1 MDNSFPLEIWSQ
13 LLWPLLRILFFVALG
28 LMVASLIESLKWTNH
43 LAVIARPLIRLG
55 RLSAISGASFTMA
68 FVSGV
73 SANTILAEALD
84 QGRLQK
90 KEMILANLFNSL
102 PRYFL
107 HLPTVFF
114 LTVPLIKGAA
124 FIYVGITFLAA
135 LLQTMAVV
143 VVSRLMLHRNVAA
156 DMPRTEETARPTLRQ
171 ALDKALQR
179 LKKRMKKITLFLV
192 PVYILFFVLG
202 RFAFFD
208 RLEEIFASAW
218 FLSWLNPQSLGIVI
232 LHVTAEFSAGL
243 AAASVLLAN
252 NSLGVREVVL
262 ALLAGNILAAPI
274 RAVRHQLPYY
284 MGIFPPRLAFELIAL
299 SQIVRAVCVILIG
312 LCYYFFTLDLQG

>member
-1 MDNSFPLEIWSQ
+1 MEYPLLAEIWSQ
-13 LLWPLLRILFFVALG
+13 LLWPLTRILFFVALG
-28 LMVASLIESLKWTNH
+28 LVVANLIESLKWTNH
-43 LAVIARPLIRLG
+43 LAALARPLIRLG
-55 RLSAISGASFTMA
+55 NLSAVTGASFSMA

-73 SANTILAEALD
+73 SANTTLAEALD
-84 QGRLQK
+84 QGKLEK

-124 FIYVGITFLAA
+124 VIYVGITFLAS
-135 LLQTMAVV
+135 LLQTLAVV
-143 VVSRLMLHRNVAA
+143 GVSRMVLKK
-156 DMPRTEETARPTLRQ
+156 PETPVSLSQEKDKKTSLRG
-171 ALDKALQR
+171 ALETSLKR
-179 LKKRMKKITLFLV
+179 LKKRMRKIVVFMV
-192 PVYILFFVLG
+192 PVYVLFFLLSRSG
-202 RFAFFD
+202 FFD
-208 RLEEIFASAW
+208 QVEELFASAW

-243 AAASVLLAN
+243 AAASALLAE
-252 NSLGVREVVL
+252 NSLGIRDVVL

-284 MGIFPPRLAFELIAL
+284 MGIFPPRLAMELVAM
-299 SQIVRAVCVILIG
+299 SQVVRAGCVIIIG
-312 LCYYFFTLDLQG
+312 FCYYSFTLGMAG

>member
-1 MDNSFPLEIWSQ
+1 MDYSLPAEIWAQ

-43 LAVIARPLIRLG
+43 LAVLARPLIRMG
-55 RLSAISGASFTMA
+55 RLSATSGASFTMA

-84 QGRLQK
+84 QGRLEK

-143 VVSRLMLHRNVAA
+143 VVSRLMLHRNEIA
-156 DMPRTEETARPTLRQ
+156 DMPRTRETARPSLRQ

-179 LKKRMKKITLFLV
+179 MKKRLKNVTLFLV

-208 RLEEIFASAW
+208 RLEDIFASAW

-262 ALLAGNILAAPI
+262 ALLAGNILAAPV
-274 RAVRHQLPYY
+274 RAIRHQLPYY

-312 LCYYFFTLDLQG
+312 LCYYTLTLSLQG

>member
-1 MDNSFPLEIWSQ
+1 MDYALLAEIWSQ
-13 LLWPLLRILFFVALG
+13 LLWPLSRILFFVAVG
-28 LMVASLIESLKWTNH
+28 LVIASLIESLKWTDH
-43 LAVIARPLIRLG
+43 MAALARPLIKMG
-55 RLSAISGASFTMA
+55 NLSAVTGASFTMA

-73 SANTILAEALD
+73 SANTMLAEALD
-84 QGRLQK
+84 KGRLEK

-124 FIYVGITFLAA
+124 VIYVGITFTAS

-143 VVSRLMLHRNVAA
+143 AASRMLL
-156 DMPRTEETARPTLRQ
+156 PRPETAPVLKSKQSEKPTLRE
-171 ALDKALQR
+171 ALAKSLRR
-179 LKKRMKKITLFLV
+179 LKKRMKKIVLFLV
-192 PVYILFFVLG
+192 PAYILFFLLG
-202 RFAFFD
+202 RFGIFD
-208 RLEEIFASAW
+208 RLEDIFASTW
-218 FLSWLNPQSLGIVI
+218 FLSWLPPQSLGIVI

-243 AAASVLLAN
+243 AAASALMADD
-252 NSLGVREVVL
+252 SLGVRGVVL

-284 MGIFPPRLAFELIAL
+284 IGIFPPRLAMELVVV
-299 SQIVRAVCVILIG
+299 SQAVRAACVIVVG
-312 LCYYFFTLDLQG
+312 FFYYHFSLVIS

>member
-1 MDNSFPLEIWSQ
+1 MDYSLPAEIWAQ

-43 LAVIARPLIRLG
+43 LAALARPLVRLG
-55 RLSAISGASFTMA
+55 RLSAVSGASFTMA

-84 QGRLQK
+84 QGRLEK

-124 FIYVGITFLAA
+124 FLYVGITFLAA

-143 VVSRLMLHRNVAA
+143 VVSRLMLHRNEAA
-156 DMPRTEETARPTLRQ
+156 IMPEAPETAKPTIRE
-171 ALDKALQR
+171 ALKKGVKR
-179 LKKRMKKITLFLV
+179 LKSRMKKITFFLV
-192 PVYILFFVLG
+192 PVYILFFVFG
-202 RFAFFD
+202 RIGVFD

-243 AAASVLLAN
+243 AAASVLLAD
-252 NSLGVREVVL
+252 NSLGAREVVL

-284 MGIFPPRLAFELIAL
+284 MGIFPPKLAFELIAL
-299 SQIVRAVCVILIG
+299 SQIARAACVIAVG
-312 LCYYFFTLDLQG
+312 LCYYYFTLSLQG